1 MLDVAGISEYG
12 GIMNTTGTIANSTQ
26 LNCSVAEGVMDDLMN
41 CTNGTMG
48 PRLELERG
56 VTLALIFVASLIGNV
71 STIILVSRFKVH
83 KVPDV
88 LVIGV
93 ALTDLMATFIPVTM
107 SAISYF
113 TGIQYDQ
120 GSVLCNFYATV
131 AQFTR
136 YSSALIVTL
145 ISVERYFAVNR
156 PFFYRKYATPF
167 RVTLILLCCWV
178 AAMIL
183 AIVPAVDSGTTILHH
198 NGYCLF
204 DFATNYA
211 IVIIVY
217 AGVQYVIVF
226 ACFVLVIAKLIR
238 VYYRRKQMKVQGN
251 YNRTSRARERDHEV
265 TFTKPNLTS
274 R

>member
-1 MLDVAGISEYG
+1 MDGVSEDGGIS
-12 GIMNTTGTIANSTQ
+12 NSTGMIANLTHV
-26 LNCSVAEGVMDDLMN
+26 NCSIVENVTDGLMN
-41 CTNGTMG
+41 CTNATMG
-48 PRLELERG
+48 PGLELERG
-56 VTLALIFVASLIGNV
+56 VTLALIFVASLVGNV

-93 ALTDLMATFIPVTM
+93 ALTDLMATFIPVAM
-107 SAISYF
+107 SAVSYF
-113 TGIQYDQ
+113 SGIQYVQ
-120 GSVLCNFYATV
+120 GSALCNFYATV

-136 YSSALIVTL
+136 YASALIVTL

-167 RVTLILLCCWV
+167 RVTMILLCCWV
-178 AAMIL
+178 AALIL
-183 AIVPAVDSGTTILHH
+183 AIVPAVDSNTTILDHT
-198 NGYCLF
+198 GYCLF
-204 DFATNYA
+204 DFASNYA
-211 IVIIVY
+211 IVILVY
-217 AGVQYVIVF
+217 AGVQYVVVLV
-226 ACFVLVIAKLIR
+226 CFVLVIAKLIR

-251 YNRTSRARERDHEV
+251 YNRASRARERDHEV